1 MGTIPFLDTISYL
14 DMINNFVLPILA
26 TKYGRQR
33 NGAIPRKWWFQ
44 DGAPAHRSRAVTQ
57 KLTELFQ
64 NRIVALNQVHEWP
77 PRSPDMTPC
86 DFFLWGY
93 LKNKVFQTV
102 PPSLAVLEQRI
113 RHEITS
119 LRRTRMVRRAVA
131 AMHTKAEE
139 CIRRRGGQVR

>member
-1 MGTIPFLDTISYL
+1 MKYPFLSSQHRAKVSRLSFEAPKARRFVVFVVWCGLVGDNTIFGPYIFHGPVNGQSYL

-77 PRSPDMTPC
+77 PRSRDLTP
-86 DFFLWGY
+86 FF
-93 LKNKVFQTV
+93 
-102 PPSLAVLEQRI
+102 S
-113 RHEITS
+113 
-119 LRRTRMVRRAVA
+119 
-131 AMHTKAEE
+131 
-139 CIRRRGGQVR
+139 CGGT